1 MKKSII
7 FKFNKEDKDYKIMEV
22 DKQRILKD
30 NFYCSS
36 YLLLDN
42 NTIELLAGPFDL
54 NNVDHWDFIETSLK
68 ARISFLLEVEKND

>member
-7 FKFNKEDKDYKIMEV
+7 FKFNKEEKNYKIMEV

-36 YLLLDN
+36 YLLLEN
-42 NTIELLAGPFDL
+42 NMIELLAGPFDL
-54 NNVDHWDFIETSLK
+54 NKVQHWDYIETSLK
-68 ARISFLLEVEKND
+68 AKISFLLEVEEND

>member
-7 FKFNKEDKDYKIMEV
+7 FKFNKEEKVYKIMEV

-54 NNVDHWDFIETSLK
+54 NKVAHWDFIETSLK
-68 ARISFLLEVEKND
+68 AKISFLLEVEEND